1 DLGCLGAAI
10 NERALE
16 RQLEM
21 LKGMGCN
28 AIRTSHNPPAPELL
42 DLCDRMGFLVMDEAF
57 DMWKLGKNPD
67 DYHLDWNEWHR
78 RDLEDLILR
87 DRNHPSVM
95 MWSIGNEILEQWD
108 DSGLEMT
115 RELAEIV
122 RALDTTR
129 PVTSACNDPAPYNR
143 IVRSGALDVVGW
155 NYHEKDYL
163 TFREQ
168 YPQGKLI
175 ASETNSAI
183 ATRGAYDMPSDSVRV
198 WPVKWDEP
206 LPMNADYTCS
216 AYDNCRVGWGSTH
229 VDTWRIVRDNPHIS
243 GMFIWTGFDYLGE
256 PTPYTWPARSSYFGL
271 IDLAG
276 FPKDGYYFYQAE
288 WTAKPMLHLF
298 PHWNWEPGQLVD
310 VWAYTNQE
318 EVELFLNGQSLGR
331 KAKGP
336 DTFQLVWRVP
346 FAPGTLEAV
355 AYKGGSRTLTKSV
368 HTAGAP
374 ARIVLTPDRERI
386 KANGRD
392 LSFVTV
398 DIVDEQGVLVPDA
411 ANLVKFALQGPGSIA
426 GVDNGHQISMESFKA
441 DHRKAFNGKCLCV
454 VQGKEEAGEILLTA
468 RSEGL
473 QEATLQIRS
482 E

>member
-1 DLGCLGAAI
+1 
-10 NERALE
+10 
-16 RQLEM
+16 
-21 LKGMGCN
+21 
-28 AIRTSHNPPAPELL
+28 
-42 DLCDRMGFLVMDEAF
+42 
-57 DMWKLGKNPD
+57 
-67 DYHLDWNEWHR
+67 
-78 RDLEDLILR
+78 
-87 DRNHPSVM
+87 
-95 MWSIGNEILEQWD
+95 
-108 DSGLEMT
+108 
-115 RELAEIV
+115 LAEIV

-163 TFREQ
+163 TLREQ

-331 KAKGP
+331 KSKGT
-336 DTFQLVWRVP
+336 DAFQLVWRVP

>member
-1 DLGCLGAAI
+1 
-10 NERALE
+10 
-16 RQLEM
+16 
-21 LKGMGCN
+21 
-28 AIRTSHNPPAPELL
+28 
-42 DLCDRMGFLVMDEAF
+42 
-57 DMWKLGKNPD
+57 
-67 DYHLDWNEWHR
+67 
-78 RDLEDLILR
+78 
-87 DRNHPSVM
+87 
-95 MWSIGNEILEQWD
+95 
-108 DSGLEMT
+108 
-115 RELAEIV
+115 
-122 RALDTTR
+122 
-129 PVTSACNDPAPYNR
+129 
-143 IVRSGALDVVGW
+143 
-155 NYHEKDYL
+155 
-163 TFREQ
+163 
-168 YPQGKLI
+168 
-175 ASETNSAI
+175 
-183 ATRGAYDMPSDSVRV
+183 
-198 WPVKWDEP
+198 
-206 LPMNADYTCS
+206 
-216 AYDNCRVGWGSTH
+216 
-229 VDTWRIVRDNPHIS
+229 
-243 GMFIWTGFDYLGE
+243 MFIWTGFDYLGE

-355 AYKGGSRTLTKSV
+355 AYKGGSRTLLKSV
-368 HTAGAP
+368 RTAGAP
-374 ARIVLTPDRERI
+374 ARIVLNPDRERI
-386 KANGRD
+386 RANGRD